1 MPKFGRCLGNQGA
14 SVKKMINVM
23 EENKREQFDNDDI
36 MSKIY
41 EELEREKEQ
50 KFVNLM
56 IEIIV
61 SLTLSELYEEG
72 D

>member
-1 MPKFGRCLGNQGA
+1 MKH
-14 SVKKMINVM
+14 
-23 EENKREQFDNDDI
+23 EDI
-36 MSKIY
+36 KQTDIDEHILKNY
-41 EELEREKEQ
+41 EEIEQEKEQ

-61 SLTLSELYEEG
+61 SLTLKELYEEG

>member
-1 MPKFGRCLGNQGA
+1 MKY
-14 SVKKMINVM
+14 
-23 EENKREQFDNDDI
+23 EREAANNDEQI
-36 MSKIY
+36 LKTY
-41 EELEREKEQ
+41 EEIEHEKEE

-61 SLTLSELYEEG
+61 SITLKECYEEG

>member
-1 MPKFGRCLGNQGA
+1 MDKD
-14 SVKKMINVM
+14 SNVLV
-23 EENKREQFDNDDI
+23 DA
-36 MSKIY
+36 KI
-41 EELEREKEQ
+41 EELKNELEKQKEL

-61 SLTLSELYEEG
+61 SLTLKQLHEKS

>member
-1 MPKFGRCLGNQGA
+1 
-14 SVKKMINVM
+14 M
-23 EENKREQFDNDDI
+23 EILKNEQFENDDI
-36 MSKIY
+36 ISKNY
-41 EELEREKEQ
+41 EDLEREKEQ

-61 SLTLSELYEEG
+61 SLTLKELYEEG